1 MNMTTTA
8 RSTVWQ
14 YGALGLFGIGVFL
27 SSLIV
32 IHLTSPGIDWLDEYV
47 SNLANT
53 PSGWIFITGTFV
65 HGLGNLALATGL
77 RKALQPAELR
87 NWAVVLFGLAA
98 VGILLTGIFPMDPQ
112 GQELTITGRLHR
124 TFASVAFMIE
134 LAALFVFSIVFRHD
148 PGWQRQHKTSV
159 LLAVTAAVVLM
170 AFIIALQ
177 IGLAAGLAERAA
189 LAVFLSWEI
198 WACIQLIR
206 WRI

>member
-53 PSGWIFITGTFV
+53 PSGWIFIAGTFV

-112 GQELTITGRLHR
+112 GQELTTTGRLHR
-124 TFASVAFMIE
+124 TFASAAFMIE

-159 LLAVTAAVVLM
+159 LLAVTAAATLM
-170 AFIIALQ
+170 IFIIALQ
-177 IGLAAGLAERAA
+177 IGLASGLAERAA
-189 LAVFLSWEI
+189 LAVFLGWEI
-198 WACIQLIR
+198 WACIQLLR
-206 WRI
+206 WRT